1 MTITPITTRQGKT
14 IHTLAADDLVDAVE
28 HGERIRAFCP
38 IHGGD
43 HQRSLSIDVAT
54 GFGFCHCCHAT
65 VLVKEIGCSHS
76 SELRQWHSY
85 AHPHMHAEVLS
96 PPSFADDSRTSF
108 VQPYAA
114 VQRAS
119 PGATILPAWQQAEVS
134 ALKAITPL
142 VREGLVSSRRVQ
154 TYLEERCI
162 PIDVAME
169 DGVGYLTRANWDRL
183 TLPDEQRA
191 LLKRWIGRIIF
202 PLSGPDGQ
210 GFIGRT
216 LVRWAR
222 GMDENMHKALL
233 DRPGAP
239 RRWIKTNPAGW
250 FGFAQP
256 ERLASAVVL
265 VEGGFDRLA
274 LRSAGLPDNAVLALV
289 GTAAR
294 ANRLVQMAPQVQQVI
309 LALDADTGGLSAM
322 QHLTDEFQRVGLAVR
337 FCPPPSD
344 SWGKDWNERFR
355 RLGPQSVWPL
365 FEVLADA
372 IPPLHVH
379 P

>member
-14 IHTLAADDLVDAVE
+14 IHTLAAADLVDAVE

-38 IHGGD
+38 LHGGD

-65 VLVKEIGCSHS
+65 VLVKEMSHYMY
-76 SELRQWHSY
+76 ECRQRHGDASPK
-85 AHPHMHAEVLS
+85 AQADSLS
-96 PPSFADDSRTSF
+96 PSPCADDGRTSF
-108 VQPYAA
+108 VQPYAT

-119 PGATILPAWQQAEVS
+119 PGATILPAWQQAEDT
-134 ALKAITPL
+134 ALQAITPL
-142 VREGLVSSRRVQ
+142 VREELVSSRHVQ
-154 TYLEERCI
+154 VYLEERCI
-162 PIDVAME
+162 PTNVAIAE
-169 DGVGYLTRANWDRL
+169 GIGYLSRVSWERL

-202 PLSGPDGQ
+202 PLHGPDGQ

-216 LVRWAR
+216 LVKWSR
-222 GMDENMHKALL
+222 GMDENTHKALL
-233 DRPGAP
+233 DHPDAP

-250 FGFAQP
+250 FGFAHP

-274 LRSAGLPDNAVLALV
+274 LLSAGLPDNAVLALV

-337 FCPPPSD
+337 LCPPPSD
-344 SWGKDWNERFR
+344 SWGKDVR
-355 RLGPQSVWPL
+355 RIGAC
-365 FEVLADA
+365 E
-372 IPPLHVH
+372 IPA
-379 P
+379 

>member
-65 VLVKEIGCSHS
+65 VLVKEMRHQSIVFWQLHGD
-76 SELRQWHSY
+76 
-85 AHPHMHAEVLS
+85 AHQHMHTDSLL
-96 PPSFADDSRTSF
+96 PPPCADHGRTSS
-108 VQPYAA
+108 VQPSEAM
-114 VQRAS
+114 QRAS
-119 PGATILPAWQQAEVS
+119 ATAAIPAWQQAEVS
-134 ALKAITPL
+134 ALQAVTL
-142 VREGLVSSRRVQ
+142 LLHEGLTSSRRVQ
-154 TYLEERCI
+154 VYLEERCI
-162 PIDVAME
+162 PIDVAKAE
-169 DGVGYLTRANWDRL
+169 GVGYLSRVSWERL

-191 LLKRWIGRIIF
+191 LLRRWIGRIIF
-202 PLSGPDGQ
+202 PLYGPDGQ

-222 GMDENMHKALL
+222 GMDENAHKALL
-233 DRPGAP
+233 DSAGAP
-239 RRWIKTNPAGW
+239 RRWIKTNPSGW

-274 LRSAGLPDNAVLALV
+274 LLSAGLPDNAVLALV

-294 ANRLVQMAPQVQQVI
+294 PNWLVQMAPQVQQVI

-322 QHLTDEFQRVGLAVR
+322 QHLADEFQRVGLAVR

-344 SWGKDWNERFR
+344 SWGKDWNEHFR
-355 RLGPQSVWPL
+355 RLGTQSVWPL

-372 IPPLHVH
+372 IPRLHVH